1 MPLVWNSVFFEL
13 KTQGLECLFKVTS
26 SPTYRGGFLPSL
38 VKSGASFKRLTNV
51 LGKFYALNKGGVG
64 EDFAFKLATIKPKQK
79 RTPYKV
85 SPFVKK
91 TAKVVRL
98 FFW

>member
-64 EDFAFKLATIKPKQK
+64 EDFGFKLATIK